1 MSIIV
6 GFNFNKFLMKNYFYL
21 LFLVFFLSCS
31 VDNNN
36 VQKIRRL
43 EKTNDSLTKIVN
55 DIQNKYVFDSISF
68 REIPSPKN
76 TLKLNSEYKLEL
88 LVVGYSS
95 KQNYFIKYDSL
106 AQGKKVN
113 PDTLRQS
120 NGGFKYSINLSE
132 KVNPIWIEMNI
143 DNDYGK
149 SKKGVL
155 YDKIKTKPDGSDNK

>member
-6 GFNFNKFLMKNYFYL
+6 DFNKYLMKNYFYL
-21 LFLVFFLSCS
+21 LFIVFLLSCS
-31 VDNNN
+31 TDNNKI
-36 VQKIRRL
+36 QKIKKL
-43 EKTNDSLTKIVN
+43 EKINDSLIKIVN

-68 REIPSPKN
+68 REIPSLKN
-76 TLKLNSEYKLEL
+76 TLKINSEYKLEL

-95 KQNYFIKYDSL
+95 KQSYFIKYDSL

-113 PDTLRQS
+113 PDTLKQS
-120 NGGFKYSINLSE
+120 NGGFKYSTNLGK

-155 YDKIKTKPDGSDNK
+155 YDKIKTKP